1 MKFGRFL
8 RVATISAAGVGGV
21 GMSGCVAPPAAALTL
36 GFSAAE
42 AGSAYVVRGELRGAL
57 DHDFDE
63 VVTAATATLDDL
75 AFTPVRTTARD
86 GYVYMLSEDDRGRR
100 LSVRVTK
107 RTERITTVRIRAGVI
122 ADRHVATVVF
132 EAMLQEMGSA
142 ETGPR
147 RSSG

>member
-1 MKFGRFL
+1 MRLSRYLCVVIFS
-8 RVATISAAGVGGV
+8 VVGVGT

-42 AGSAYVVRGELRGAL
+42 VGSAYVVRGELRGAL
-57 DHDFDE
+57 DHDFDD
-63 VVTAATATLDDL
+63 VVAAAEATLDEL
-75 AFTPVRTTARD
+75 AFTPVRMNDRD
-86 GYVYMLSEDDRGRR
+86 GYVYILSEDDRGRR

-142 ETGPR
+142 EIAPR